1 MLAESDQLY
10 EAAPGFPTRRGADG
24 IGQAMRGR
32 VAPRA
37 AGGGKARLENSRVSP
52 SDASSRAEA
61 RREAAPAALL
71 TFALFV
77 ALALVSWSQGWELLG
92 LPWWSWLL
100 LGLPAFLLT
109 IDLVLAVRGA
119 GLVRSRSGAIGLLGL
134 LVVGNLVALAILVA
148 GLVTSSASDLSG
160 GELLLTGF
168 AIYTS
173 DVIVFG
179 LLYWELD
186 GGGPVARSDASAR
199 VPVDFR
205 FPQDD
210 RPERWRPVA
219 WDYLY
224 VSLTN
229 SIAFSPTD
237 TMPLSL
243 RAKASMALESAIS
256 AVTVLLVA
264 ARAVNVLGT

>member
-1 MLAESDQLY
+1 MSTT
-10 EAAPGFPTRRGADG
+10 EAWG
-24 IGQAMRGR
+24 
-32 VAPRA
+32 
-37 AGGGKARLENSRVSP
+37 
-52 SDASSRAEA
+52 RAEG

-71 TFALFV
+71 ILLVFAG
-77 ALALVSWSQGWELLG
+77 LALVSWSRGWELLG
-92 LPWWSWLL
+92 LAWWIWLV
-100 LGLPAFLLT
+100 LGLPALLLT
-109 IDLVLAVRGA
+109 IDLGLASRGL
-119 GLVRSRSGAIGLLGL
+119 GLVRSRRAALVLLSL
-134 LVVGNLVALAILVA
+134 LVVGDLVALSILVA
-148 GLVTSSASDLSG
+148 GLVTSSTSDLSG
-160 GELLLTGF
+160 GELLLSAF
-168 AIYTS
+168 AIYTT

-186 GGGPVARSDASAR
+186 GGGPEARRDAPAR

-243 RAKASMALESAIS
+243 RAKASMGLESAIS

-264 ARAVNVLGT
+264 ARAVNVLGS